1 MSLFKTK
8 YYLIIPYDKKDLA
21 KQHKCLWDNDEK
33 KWYTY
38 DYDNNLVEDYLLATL
53 YNFVYD
59 DKEFIKKN
67 GGRYDPS
74 KKSWYTCVSNKELEK
89 YF

>member
-1 MSLFKTK
+1 MTLFKTK
-8 YYLIIPYDKKDLA
+8 YYLIIPYDKKELA
-21 KQHKCLWDNDEK
+21 KKHKCLWDNDEK
-33 KWYTY
+33 RWYTY
-38 DYDNNLVEDYLLATL
+38 DYDNYLVENYLLATL
-53 YNFVYD
+53 YNFVYN

-67 GGRYDPS
+67 GGIYDPS

>member
-1 MSLFKTK
+1 MSLFKKK
-8 YYLIIPYDKKDLA
+8 YYLIIPYELKDKA
-21 KQHKCLWDNDEK
+21 KENKCLWDNDEK

-38 DYDNNLVEDYLLATL
+38 DYDYNLVEDYLLATL

-67 GGRYDPS
+67 GGRYDPVN
-74 KKSWYTCVSNKELEK
+74 KSWYTCVSNKELEK